1 MLSESWRSLV
11 YKSGAMIVP
20 TTINNHRLQNPI
32 SELQTVLIYSLYL
45 DSFLQ
50 HVDFDIDC

>member
-1 MLSESWRSLV
+1 MSESWRSLI

-20 TTINNHRLQNPI
+20 TTINNHRLQNPV

-45 DSFLQ
+45 SFLQ
-50 HVDFDIDC
+50 HMDFDIDC